1 MFLLKAF
8 VRRTGCLTHTRKLA
22 LTEESMDA
30 WMSLFGLNDAN
41 IALLERELNVRISM
55 RGSELAVTG
64 EDLETE
70 ILEVIMHNVNRK
82 IARRFKLF
90 KEKMMSCFA
99 LWLL

>member
-1 MFLLKAF
+1 M
-8 VRRTGCLTHTRKLA
+8 THTRKLA

-70 ILEVIMHNVNRK
+70 MTLLVIDKLLGMIRSGDQVDSMR
-82 IARRFKLF
+82 IRYAVALAREGTADSIDELI
-90 KEKMMSCFA
+90 
-99 LWLL
+99 